1 MRFKFLMAAC
11 MVSVLMLSARAGFVD
26 GTAAWFPGGV
36 MSNGSDSVSLV
47 DFNSDGFVDVRNGSF
62 LYRND
67 GEGHAVYAGKASVS
81 YVWGDY
87 TNDGLLDRFIWLGSG
102 YLNRLDN
109 SDGTDFT
116 TYHNNSVMPLLPP
129 AVINGE
135 TVYDS
140 STRQGA
146 VWGDWDNDGWLDLYV
161 TGYELSYSDPSG
173 FPDAILMN
181 NAGAAFSMTVLNA
194 TTNNRARGAT
204 ACDFDQDGDLDI
216 YVSCYRLRENNLWLN
231 DGSGHFTDVAT
242 ARGVAG
248 EGTLYYDRGH
258 TIGSCWGDF
267 NEDGYFDLFVGN
279 FAHADVSQDRPML
292 MQNMGPNNGY
302 TFVNRWTLDGTQ
314 YQESYAVPMA
324 ADYDNDGDLDLFFT
338 TVYAGDTSRLWRNDG
353 NWVFTDVTASS
364 GLPSTLGQTYGA
376 AWGDIN
382 NDGFP
387 DLLTNN
393 KIFINQGN
401 ANKWLKVRLLGNGT
415 TVNRSAIGAQA
426 RIALSNKTLVRQVEG
441 ASGKASQNEMTLH
454 FGLGS
459 RTTPVDLTIT
469 WPDGTTQTIE
479 DVALNQTL
487 TVTAPAAMSVSVQSL
502 TPVAE
507 RGNEA
512 AAQSFTV
519 QSDSLQPMAFAVSDN
534 AAWLSL
540 SPASGTALEGTAAGV
555 QVTYDTGSLTSG
567 TYHATITVTSANV
580 TNSPQA
586 VAVTLTVV
594 PQAGDL
600 PIVETFESDAVDTLL
615 ASVGGWSG
623 DPAARVAALAYT
635 PAIPP
640 GYPVPEAAH
649 AQVAV
654 SGDPLARTVNGAEG
668 QNINMDFMIQAKAF
682 EDTLPDVAAE
692 GGQMFFGVASNG
704 VLHVWHMAHEGSVWT
719 QRWTDLG
726 MPAFADGA
734 WVRISVRMDYT
745 SNPSDTFFQPRVN
758 GSLCLS
764 PYAFKS
770 PTDLTSP
777 GTWYLCADT
786 PGKGGGGLKKISG
799 IEISGQSAL
808 DDLTVTVADQP
819 FPHTGATSTNGVP
832 FVWFDQWGLARFP
845 GLDYDGDGLDALGE
859 YTAGTDPVDPASS
872 FRIIDTWTENGS
884 VYLRFLGN
892 DSGASTPYVIERQ
905 SGGLNGG
912 WTVADPAVPRAQA
925 PNAVNTWSEP
935 LQPSGPAFYRV
946 KAPAAE

>member
-1 MRFKFLMAAC
+1 
-11 MVSVLMLSARAGFVD
+11 
-26 GTAAWFPGGV
+26 
-36 MSNGSDSVSLV
+36 
-47 DFNSDGFVDVRNGSF
+47 
-62 LYRND
+62 
-67 GEGHAVYAGKASVS
+67 
-81 YVWGDY
+81 
-87 TNDGLLDRFIWLGSG
+87 
-102 YLNRLDN
+102 
-109 SDGTDFT
+109 
-116 TYHNNSVMPLLPP
+116 
-129 AVINGE
+129 
-135 TVYDS
+135 
-140 STRQGA
+140 
-146 VWGDWDNDGWLDLYV
+146 
-161 TGYELSYSDPSG
+161 
-173 FPDAILMN
+173 
-181 NAGAAFSMTVLNA
+181 
-194 TTNNRARGAT
+194 
-204 ACDFDQDGDLDI
+204 
-216 YVSCYRLRENNLWLN
+216 
-231 DGSGHFTDVAT
+231 
-242 ARGVAG
+242 
-248 EGTLYYDRGH
+248 
-258 TIGSCWGDF
+258 
-267 NEDGYFDLFVGN
+267 
-279 FAHADVSQDRPML
+279 
-292 MQNMGPNNGY
+292 
-302 TFVNRWTLDGTQ
+302 
-314 YQESYAVPMA
+314 
-324 ADYDNDGDLDLFFT
+324 
-338 TVYAGDTSRLWRNDG
+338 
-353 NWVFTDVTASS
+353 
-364 GLPSTLGQTYGA
+364 
-376 AWGDIN
+376 
-382 NDGFP
+382 
-387 DLLTNN
+387 
-393 KIFINQGN
+393 
-401 ANKWLKVRLLGNGT
+401 
-415 TVNRSAIGAQA
+415 
-426 RIALSNKTLVRQVEG
+426 QVEG

-640 GYPVPEAAH
+640 GYPVPDAAH

-764 PYAFKS
+764 QYAFKS